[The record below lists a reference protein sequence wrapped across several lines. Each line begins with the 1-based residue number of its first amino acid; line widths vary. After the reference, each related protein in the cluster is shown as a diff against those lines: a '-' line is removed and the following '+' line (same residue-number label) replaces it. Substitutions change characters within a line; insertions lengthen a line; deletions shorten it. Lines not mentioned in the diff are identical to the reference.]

1 MVISTSEQARPG
13 GRPREDAAV
22 AEAITP
28 AVFHIMLALAKG
40 EAHGYAIMRRVEQL
54 SDGDTRIGPGTLYR
68 SIQRM
73 LVAGLI
79 EERDISLD
87 DEPEDDRR
95 RYYRLTP
102 KGLAAARGEA
112 ARLATL
118 VELARTHRLLGPVRR
133 PRGKR

>member
-1 MVISTSEQARPG
+1 MAERAQDG
-13 GRPREDAAV
+13 AA
-22 AEAITP
+22 ATEPLTA

-40 EAHGYAIMRRVEQL
+40 EAHGYAIMRRVEEL
-54 SDGDTRIGPGTLYR
+54 SAGDTRIGPGTLYR

-79 EERDISLD
+79 EERDITLD

-102 KGLAAARGEA
+102 KGLAAARAEA
-112 ARLATL
+112 GRLARL
-118 VELARTHRLLGPVRR
+118 VELARAQRLLGGGH
-133 PRGKR
+133 PRKPGGKR